1 MNARA
6 LFPALPALPAG
17 KRYRLLRRP
26 PDSILPSSPRPVRR
40 DCHGR
45 LSAALIDKAGGDCA
59 VAETTLTPWA
69 SATFIGARHGIILI
83 LQGDDAA
90 VRAEAL
96 AAMLPDADFAIP
108 GHIVA
113 DIGVDGITLVGEE
126 EARLTLSILTIE
138 AW

>member
-45 LSAALIDKAGGDCA
+45 LIAALIDKAGGDCA
-59 VAETTLTPWA
+59 VADATLTPWA
-69 SATFIGARHGIILI
+69 SATFIGARHGITLI
-83 LQGDDAA
+83 LRGGDAA

-96 AAMLPDADFAIP
+96 TAMLPDADFAIP

-113 DIGVDGITLVGEE
+113 DLAPDAITAIGAEEVRLV
-126 EARLTLSILTIE
+126 LSILTIE